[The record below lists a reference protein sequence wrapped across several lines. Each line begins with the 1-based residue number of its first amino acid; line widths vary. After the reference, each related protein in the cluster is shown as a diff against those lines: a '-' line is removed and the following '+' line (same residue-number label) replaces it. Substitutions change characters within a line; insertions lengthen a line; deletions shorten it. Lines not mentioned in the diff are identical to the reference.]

1 MNWTSLWL
9 HLFGT
14 TQLLGIDMGFWA
26 AMALIFVIAVLMNLV
41 FWGMKPRYF
50 EPVESSVPE
59 QSP

>member
-26 AMALIFVIAVLMNLV
+26 AMALILVIAVLMNLV
-41 FWGMKPRYF
+41 FWGIKPRCTDGAK
-50 EPVESSVPE
+50 
-59 QSP
+59 SPTAKQQT